1 MSDKGLLNAAHN
13 SVAYINGRVYTV
25 NKTLPWA
32 EAFIVDSNGIFSAVG
47 NTREIVAA
55 AKAASMV
62 VYNLKGRFVMPG
74 IHDAHVH
81 TIVSG
86 SGLLNWAQTGYDVT
100 RDNVVERIKKAAC
113 SCAYSHVYEDWIFG
127 GAGFGFENFDR
138 SLLDKDYPDTPVVL
152 LGVGCH
158 DWYTNTAALRRAGYD
173 VEQGEVDPIG
183 GKHELRPD
191 GSLTGELKDEAGN
204 RLMAALPKP
213 AKAHIKRVV
222 KRAIV
227 EMHRHGVTSCQ
238 DASST
243 EMFLTALSEL
253 EAEGNLKMQ
262 FATHCLY
269 KNEWLTGEIQVPADK
284 LILNADKYQS
294 RHVDTRFVKMMMDGA
309 CAPSLMSHSDVDDNG
324 MPDQSKILLPNAAE
338 LVQRFDARGMT
349 CKIHCMGY
357 GGARTALDAF
367 KSVREKQPGGP
378 RHEVAHCTRVLPE
391 DCKRFKRLNI
401 TAEMSPSGFFDTSQS
416 ENMRLFQYD
425 FERMLAEEAHI
436 TIGSDWAHGLE
447 LPMFHNTAIL
457 VKKIGAEKVLEMITL
472 AGAVAT
478 RREKEA
484 GSIEAGKVASFI
496 CVDRDLTHGDFQ
508 NAKVLKTWFEGE
520 VVYDAA
526 NELV

>member
-1 MSDKGLLNAAHN
+1 MSDKDLLNAAHN

-100 RDNVVERIKKAAC
+100 RDNVVE
-113 SCAYSHVYEDWIFG
+113 HWIFG

-191 GSLTGELKDEAGN
+191 GSLTGELKDQAGN

-391 DCKRFKRLNI
+391 DYKRFKRLNI

-447 LPMFHNTAIL
+447 LPMFRNTAIL